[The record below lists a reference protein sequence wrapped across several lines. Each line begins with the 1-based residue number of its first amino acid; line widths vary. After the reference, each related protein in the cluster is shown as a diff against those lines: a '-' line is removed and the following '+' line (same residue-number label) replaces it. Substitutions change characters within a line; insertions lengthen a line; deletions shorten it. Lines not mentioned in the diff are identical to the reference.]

1 MGKKNDSR
9 ANKLAYQ
16 SQGFSLVEALVV
28 IAVMGVVMTLVT
40 RVTGQLYSQ
49 STRIEDKQVSL
60 DLKNIITQDLANDQA
75 CRHTFAGRAVNNN
88 PLNINQI
95 RDPENEVLVS
105 SNSNWSFLN
114 IYQMTLENV
123 NVPNQP
129 NSTGRMNLEIPIGR
143 ERGAGFLKPISI
155 PISVRTDS
163 NGRIAS
169 CNSLSN
175 QAPTQRSCESPPLS
189 RFFQSISYL
198 TWTIPQ
204 TTCGTNL
211 QNWYCRNVPSRVQL
225 LGSSCNQYFRQTH
238 VHSQSIWASCSSGN
252 TMHYHLEFICVD
264 GNWFR
269 MNAYYEDLSP

>member
-1 MGKKNDSR
+1 MGKINYSG
-9 ANKLAYQ
+9 ANKLTYQ
-16 SQGFSLVEALVV
+16 SQGFSLVEVLIV

-60 DLKNIITQDLANDQA
+60 DLKNIITQDLSNDQA

-129 NSTGRMNLEIPIGR
+129 NSSGRMNLEIPIGR
-143 ERGAGFLKPISI
+143 ERGAGFLKSISV

-163 NGRIAS
+163 SGRIAS
-169 CNSLSN
+169 CNSLTN

-189 RFFQSISYL
+189 RFFQSISFG
-198 TWTIPQ
+198 TWTMPH

-211 QNWYCRNVPSRVQL
+211 QNWYCRNAPSRVAL
-225 LGSSCNQYFRQTH
+225 LGSQCNQYFQQSH
-238 VHSQSIWASCSSGN
+238 VHGQFIWASCSTGSA
-252 TMHYHLEFICVD
+252 THIHIEFICVD

-269 MNAYYEDLSP
+269 MGALYEDLSP